1 MTAKEWSDLK
11 KLLNILDIK
20 DILDDIKDAELKK
33 LLDDASDMLDDM
45 EREITKELIWTNI
58 KNFTTQ

>member
-1 MTAKEWSDLK
+1 MKVKEWWDFRE
-11 KLLNILDIK
+11 LLNILNIK
-20 DILDDIKDAELKK
+20 DILDIKDAELKK

-58 KNFTTQ
+58 NNFTMQ

>member
-58 KNFTTQ
+58 NNFTMQ